1 MLPSGGYRPC
11 VEAWARLRLCVAAL
25 VGILVI
31 GTLGYV
37 AFGFPV
43 LDAVYQTVTTV
54 STVGFR
60 EVHPLSTGGQVF
72 TMGLILVGVGT
83 VLYSFT
89 VLLEG
94 VFEGQIQEVL
104 GRRRMD
110 RQIARMSDHV
120 IVCGFGRVG
129 RNLAQ
134 YVTSAGQDV
143 VVIEQ
148 DPARAAAAEGSV
160 HVVRGDA
167 TSDEILRDAGIERA
181 RVLVTALNTDADN
194 LFVTL
199 TARSLCD
206 DLFIVAR
213 ARVESSEAKLA
224 QAGADRVV
232 NPQRI
237 GGSRMAAFV
246 LQPHVVEFLD
256 IVMHDG
262 SLEFRLEEVPL
273 PGGSPLAGKSIREA
287 HIRDSTGALVLAL
300 RDAGGGFTT
309 NPPPETVLHAGQ
321 ILIAIGTEAQ
331 LKGLAA
337 AASGNERSG

>member
-1 MLPSGGYRPC
+1 
-11 VEAWARLRLCVAAL
+11 VDAWHRLRFGLAAL
-25 VGILVI
+25 VGVLVA
-31 GTLGYV
+31 GTVGYV
-37 AFGFPV
+37 AFGFSV

-60 EVHPLSTGGQVF
+60 EVRPLSTGGRVF
-72 TMGLILVGVGT
+72 TIVLILVGVST
-83 VLYSFT
+83 ALYTFT
-89 VLLEG
+89 VVLEG
-94 VFEGQIQEVL
+94 VIEGHVQEVL
-104 GRRRMD
+104 GRKRME
-110 RQIARMSDHV
+110 RQIGRMADHV

-134 YVTSAGQDV
+134 YVAGAGQDV
-143 VVIEQ
+143 VVIEN
-148 DPARAAAAEGSV
+148 DAERAAHAEGSA

-167 TSDEILRDAGIERA
+167 TSDEVLKEAGIERA
-181 RVLVTALNTDADN
+181 RVLVTALNTDAEN

-199 TARSLCD
+199 TARSLCSE
-206 DLFIVAR
+206 LFIVAR

-246 LQPHVVEFLD
+246 LQPHVTEFLD
-256 IVMHDG
+256 VVMHDG

-273 PGGSPLAGKSIREA
+273 PEGSPLAGRSLRDT

-300 RDAGGGFTT
+300 RETGGEFTT
-309 NPPPETVLHAGQ
+309 NPPPETVLAAGQ
-321 ILIAIGTEAQ
+321 ILIAIGTETQ
-331 LKGLAA
+331 LKALAA
-337 AASGNERSG
+337 AARP